1 MIGLGAIAGIALVEL
16 GMVLTPGPN
25 MIYLVSRSITQGR
38 RAGLVSLAGVALG
51 FLVYLFAVSAGI
63 ATVFA
68 LVPEIYLTIK
78 LAGAGYLLWLA
89 WKAVRPGGRSPF
101 GNTQEL
107 TQDGPRKLFL
117 MGFLTCL
124 LNPKVAILY
133 ISLLPQF
140 VDPTRGHVALQ
151 GLLLG
156 LTLIAVGVAGN
167 AFFIV
172 TAGSVAGF
180 FGRHPLWQRIHRYV
194 MGTALAGFAVRI
206 ATERTGAAVALR

>member
-1 MIGLGAIAGIALVEL
+1 MVGLGAIAGIAVVEL

-25 MIYLVSRSITQGR
+25 MVYLVSRSIAQGR
-38 RAGLVSLAGVALG
+38 RAGLTSLAGVALG

-68 LVPEIYLTIK
+68 LVPGIYLAVK

-89 WKAVRPGGRSPF
+89 WKAVRPGGRSSVAPR
-101 GNTQEL
+101 EL
-107 TQDGPRKLFL
+107 VQDGPRKLFL
-117 MGFLTCL
+117 MGLLTCL

-133 ISLLPQF
+133 VSLLPQF
-140 VDPTRGHVALQ
+140 VDPERGRVGLQ
-151 GLLLG
+151 GVVLG
-156 LTLIAVGVAGN
+156 LTQIAVGVAGN

-180 FGRHPLWQRIHRYV
+180 FARHPLWQCLHRYV

-206 ATERTGAAVALR
+206 VTERTGAAVALR

>member
-1 MIGLGAIAGIALVEL
+1 MVGLGALAGIAVVEL

-25 MIYLVSRSITQGR
+25 MIYLVSRSIAQGR
-38 RAGLVSLAGVALG
+38 RAGLISLAGVFLG
-51 FLVYLFAVSAGI
+51 FLAYLFAVSAGI

-68 LVPEIYLTIK
+68 LVPEIYLAIK

-89 WKAVRPGGRSPF
+89 WKAVRSGGRSAVA
-101 GNTQEL
+101 TQEL
-107 TQDGPRKLFL
+107 TQDGARKLFL

-140 VDPTRGHVALQ
+140 VDPERGHVGLQ

-156 LTLIAVGVAGN
+156 LTQIAVGVAGN

-180 FGRHPLWQRIHRYV
+180 FARHPLWQRLHRYV
-194 MGTALAGFAVRI
+194 MGTALAGFAVKI
-206 ATERTGAAVALR
+206 ATERTGAVVALR

>member
-25 MIYLVSRSITQGR
+25 MIYLVSRSIAQGR
-38 RAGLVSLAGVALG
+38 RAGLISLAGVCLG

-68 LVPEIYLTIK
+68 LVPEIYLAIK

-101 GNTQEL
+101 VTQEL
-107 TQDGPRKLFL
+107 SPDGSRKLFL
-117 MGFLTCL
+117 TGFLTCL

-140 VDPTRGHVALQ
+140 VDPARGHVGLQ

-156 LTLIAVGVAGN
+156 LTQIAVGVAGN

-180 FGRHPLWQRIHRYV
+180 FARRPLWQRVQRYV

>member
-1 MIGLGAIAGIALVEL
+1 M
-16 GMVLTPGPN
+16 
-25 MIYLVSRSITQGR
+25 
-38 RAGLVSLAGVALG
+38 
-51 FLVYLFAVSAGI
+51 SAGI
-63 ATVFA
+63 ATAFA
-68 LVPEIYLTIK
+68 LVPEIYLAIK

-89 WKAVRPGGRSPF
+89 WKAIRPGGRSPVAP
-101 GNTQEL
+101 QEL
-107 TQDGPRKLFL
+107 TQAGDRKLFL

-124 LNPKVAILY
+124 LDPKVAILC

-140 VDPTRGHVALQ
+140 VAPARGHVGLQ
-151 GLLLG
+151 ELLLG
-156 LTLIAVGVAGN
+156 LTQIAVGVAGN

-180 FGRHPLWQRIHRYV
+180 FARHPLWQRLHRYV